1 MAEPIVG
8 INRGRITAYSF
19 LGKSAEKQREDSDT
33 SIALRQNQIA
43 ILNVNNSLNRITEQV
58 AILSTSLQG
67 ISNQIREN
75 SVIENLKEQQ
85 KARQEQILAEQQ
97 IREGKES
104 QVERKIQGALVEP
117 LQRVGAKTQ
126 GSLFNLSRFFNL
138 LLGGFLATR
147 VIKSASELSES
158 GQLSLKN
165 LFGKIIKDLAIVGGI
180 FIGINGGFSTALSSI
195 SRLAG
200 LLGRV
205 GLNNILLRPFNLI
218 MSLAGSV
225 LESVKGLVV
234 PTAAA
239 AGAAAVTAATAGPS
253 LAAPAAAVAAT
264 TAAAAA
270 PPSGS
275 RSSSLPM
282 FGRNVVGPLSAVL
295 NFFTGGSVGESLTAG
310 GLSIL
315 PSILRMGGLP
325 GLIASIGLPILA
337 PKAYEYV
344 KPTVEQFIPQLGLT
358 KDDLFR
364 SVSQT
369 PKNNAPK
376 VSVVNVDAGMSGD
389 EPQSVPAATGEA
401 TFLPAIDSSNPTNFY
416 LMYSKIQYNVVG

>member
-19 LGKSAEKQREDSDT
+19 LGKSAEKQKEDSDT

-282 FGRNVVGPLSAVL
+282 FGRNVAGPLSAVL

-369 PKNNAPK
+369 PKNIAPK
-376 VSVVNVDAGMSGD
+376 VSLLNLDAGMSG
-389 EPQSVPAATGEA
+389 A
-401 TFLPAIDSSNPTNFY
+401 
-416 LMYSKIQYNVVG
+416 